1 MSKTKPLSDKA
12 LTQTISKLYK
22 QESSRL
28 LGVLTRIFGTHN
40 FSLAED
46 VLQDAFAKAW
56 HEWQD
61 KGIPA
66 NPAAWL
72 LTTAKHQAID
82 VIRNQKMKIKFA
94 DDLAYHLE
102 SEWTLGATIED
113 AFQAPKIKDDQLRML
128 FMCCHESIKPENG
141 IPFMLKALCGFS
153 IPAIARALVV
163 PEETIK
169 KRLQRTRKKISTLS
183 FAMPKAHELHQA
195 LATVH
200 TVLYLLFNEGFHCS
214 SDKQSVRLEFCQD
227 AIALVK
233 LLVDEPSIANQE
245 TLGLFALMHFHIAR
259 IDSKLSHD
267 GQNIPIDLQDRKL
280 WTQAYIQTGNQLI
293 SYANKLTPHNQGRFY
308 LEACIAQEHCNATS
322 FEATDWEN
330 IITLYDKLIA
340 TNDSPIAKLN
350 QSIAVAYAGDTN
362 KAIAQAKALQQNNLL
377 KKSHMPWAVLAHL
390 HAKNNNTEE
399 AYRCLEKAKALGG
412 TPQEQ
417 LLMLQ
422 QVERILQGKTI
433 AKRQ

>member
-1 MSKTKPLSDKA
+1 MNKPLSAKA

-22 QESSRL
+22 QESPKL

-46 VLQDAFAKAW
+46 VLQEAFAKAW
-56 HEWQD
+56 HDWQN

-66 NPAAWL
+66 NPSAWL

-82 VIRNQKMKIKFA
+82 VIRNQKTKIKFA

-102 SEWTLGATIED
+102 SEWTLGVTIED

-141 IPFMLKALCGFS
+141 IPFMLKALCGFN

-163 PEETIK
+163 PEATIK
-169 KRLQRTRKKISTLS
+169 KRLLRTRKKISKLS
-183 FAMPKAHELHQA
+183 FSMPEENNLRQA
-195 LATVH
+195 LDTVH
-200 TVLYLLFNEGFHCS
+200 TVLYLLFNEGFHSS
-214 SDKQSVRLEFCQD
+214 SDKQTIRLEFCQD

-259 IDSKLSHD
+259 IDSKVSSD
-267 GQNIPIDLQDRKL
+267 GQSIPIDLQDRSL
-280 WTQAYIQTGNQLI
+280 WTQVYIQTGNQLI
-293 SYANKLTPHNQGRFY
+293 TYANNLPAHDAGRFY
-308 LEACIAQEHCNATS
+308 VEACIAKEHCNAAS
-322 FEATDWEN
+322 FEATNWAN

-340 TNDSPIAKLN
+340 TNDSPVAKLN
-350 QSIAVAYAGDTN
+350 QSIAIGYAGDTDR
-362 KAIAQAKALQQNNLL
+362 A
-377 KKSHMPWAVLAHL
+377 
-390 HAKNNNTEE
+390 
-399 AYRCLEKAKALGG
+399 
-412 TPQEQ
+412 
-417 LLMLQ
+417 
-422 QVERILQGKTI
+422 
-433 AKRQ
+433 